1 MIDLAIKDKMIINN
15 KPKQNNMN
23 KNKTALIFLV
33 FFLLFHIEPS
43 IGQDNKIQKNKYTKQ
58 IETLKEDYS
67 KAQGKDSVKYAK
79 LFFAAFPHN
88 FSSFNSIY
96 GYSDKAG
103 AMPLYGLYLQHI
115 DYFCKLNAIIPSKI
129 YFNKLVKLGIN
140 GKWDADAVGLIQDC
154 ILSHA
159 NEKPNLIVTLL
170 KQYNEKE
177 IRSFWRFLFDGPH
190 PNSKGK
196 KSQYNVLHRKIEL
209 IDKKM
214 ANMMRNEY
222 SKLVKDSKD

>member
-1 MIDLAIKDKMIINN
+1 MYKN
-15 KPKQNNMN
+15 KPI
-23 KNKTALIFLV
+23 LILIA
-33 FFLLFHIEPS
+33 FFLLFHIGS
-43 IGQDNKIQKNKYTKQ
+43 SKGQTNKIQKKNKYANQ
-58 IETLKEDYS
+58 IEILKVDYN

-79 LFFAAFPHN
+79 LFFAAFPDN
-88 FSSFNSIY
+88 YLSLNSIY

-103 AMPLYGLYLQHI
+103 AMPLYGLYNQHI
-115 DYFCKLNAIIPSKI
+115 EYFCRLNAIIPSKI

-140 GKWDADAVGLIQDC
+140 GQWDADAINAIQDC

-190 PNSKGK
+190 PNSKGVK
-196 KSQYNVLHRKIEL
+196 NQYNLLHKKIVL

-214 ANMMRNEY
+214 ANMMQNEY
-222 SKLVKDSKD
+222 SKLVKESKE